1 MKSFPLFFIL
11 LIFTTID
18 ALAQKSVLLHGV
30 VTDVETNE
38 KVAFATVAL
47 SSRNGGAWTDSIGRF
62 SFRAVPGE
70 SDSLII
76 TYVGYKRQSIALTD
90 QPDQVFQVKIS
101 PSVGILEEVVITDDP
116 NPGKTLMKKVL
127 SHNNDNNTDRVDRL
141 DAQRW
146 TRNEVSAVDPAAAT
160 GNQVR
165 KGGMFASRT
174 RAFES
179 VKPQSDTLKGV
190 TPLFF
195 SEKLSTYIRTNRPFG
210 ETENVLAIKKTNLES
225 DKMLERLARWDA
237 NINLYD
243 ERVLLFGKTFVSP
256 VGPAALN
263 FYDYFIQ
270 DSVAAGNGHWNITMQ
285 AIPKSWYGNVFTGMI
300 TVNDS
305 AYALVGAE
313 LRLSKDA
320 NLNYIET
327 LSLREN
333 FIPVIDHQAGQPV
346 WVLKESAVD
355 LSYEAGLEMI
365 GIPLPANAA
374 NKHLTA
380 RMTTRYDSL
389 QVNNPIPGQKVK
401 TGAVS
406 IVRTRDTG
414 QSDDYWKSQRPD
426 TLSAHENAIYAMA
439 DVINSDP
446 RQRLKDKFF
455 KTCVEG
461 AYTWKEVAWIGP
473 FGSMISTNQNEGV
486 RMRVGFRTDEA
497 LIPKTGFY
505 GHLAYGT
512 LDQQWKGGFGVKHL
526 WSVQPYSKTE
536 LFAGSDYVTVTEW
549 YDALDADNIFNS
561 ILRKKV
567 PYRRTLQQQLT
578 FSHEQQLGASWFMKG
593 SFGQRKIS
601 PSFDFS
607 YANPAYR
614 GAEQTPRTA
623 PYLSDISVT
632 EATISLRFAW
642 HERSRMYDYQR
653 HSLGSQFPMV
663 NVSYTKGFKL
673 GNNGFDYQ
681 KISVGLAHTTRITPK
696 TSLLW
701 NAEVGKIT
709 GTLPAL
715 LLYSPR
721 GNDTYVT
728 SRYLFNTVVPY
739 EFAADR
745 YAVLQTRLAMGGL
758 LFDHVPFLQQ
768 LGWRERLTFN
778 SFWGDMSA
786 NNQAFNA
793 HSGITIANGQPFM
806 EAGAGIENIFH
817 LFSIDYIRR
826 INYKGPYNGSGIF
839 VGMKVSF

>member
-1 MKSFPLFFIL
+1 MKYLPLFIL
-11 LIFTTID
+11 LILS
-18 ALAQKSVLLHGV
+18 ALPASAQKPVILHGV
-30 VTDVETNE
+30 VTDAETNE
-38 KVAFATVAL
+38 ALAFATVAL
-47 SSRNGGAWTDSIGRF
+47 SSHSAGAWTDSIGQF
-62 SFRAVPGE
+62 SFRATPDEG
-70 SDSLII
+70 DSLIV
-76 TYVGYKRQSIALTD
+76 TYLGYSRQSIALKGL
-90 QPDQVFQVKIS
+90 PEQVFQIKMSASIGVL
-101 PSVGILEEVVITDDP
+101 GEVVITDDP

-127 SHNNDNNTDRVDRL
+127 AHNTENNTDRIDRL

-146 TRNEVSAVDPAAAT
+146 TRNEVSTIDPAAAAE
-160 GNQVR
+160 NHAR

-179 VKPQSDTLKGV
+179 VKPASDTLHGV

-195 SEKLSTYIRTNRPFG
+195 SEKLATYIRTNHPFG

-243 ERVLLFGKTFVSP
+243 ERVLLFSKTFVSP

-270 DSVAAGNGHWNITMQ
+270 DSVATGNGHWNITLQ
-285 AIPKSWYGNVFTGMI
+285 AIPKSWHGNVFTGMI

-305 AYALVGAE
+305 AFALVGAE

-327 LSLREN
+327 LSLREE
-333 FIPVIDHQAGQPV
+333 FVRVTDHLAAQPV
-346 WVLKESAVD
+346 WVLQESTVE
-355 LSYEAGLEMI
+355 LRYEAGLEML
-365 GIPLPANAA
+365 GIPLPANAES
-374 NKHLTA
+374 KHLAA

-389 QVNNPIPGQKVK
+389 RVNNPYPGQKARV
-401 TGAVS
+401 GAASVM
-406 IVRTRDTG
+406 RTRDTR
-414 QSDDYWKSQRPD
+414 QSDEYWKTQRPD
-426 TLSAHENAIYAMA
+426 SLTAHESAIYAMA
-439 DVINSDP
+439 DVINHDP
-446 RQRLKDKFF
+446 RQRMKDKFF

-461 AYTWKEVAWIGP
+461 AYTWKDIAWIGP

-486 RMRVGFRTDEA
+486 RMRIGFRTDEA

-512 LDQQWKGGFGVKHL
+512 RDQQWKGGFGVKHL

-536 LFAGSDYVTVTEW
+536 LFAGSDYVVVTEW
-549 YDALDADNIFNS
+549 YDALDADNIINS

-567 PYRRTLQQQLT
+567 PYRRTLQQQLVI
-578 FSHEQQLGASWFMKG
+578 SHEQQLGASWFMKG
-593 SFGQRKIS
+593 SFGQRNLS

-614 GAEQTPRTA
+614 GAEQTPGTA
-623 PYLSDISVT
+623 PFIRDVSVS
-632 EATISLRFAW
+632 EATVSLRFAW

-653 HSLGSQFPMV
+653 HSLGSQYPMA
-663 NVSYTKGFKL
+663 NLSWTRGFKM
-673 GNNGFDYQ
+673 GNTGFDYQ
-681 KISVGLAHTTRITPK
+681 KISVGLAHNTRITPK
-696 TSLLW
+696 ASLLW
-701 NAEVGKIT
+701 NAEAGKIL
-709 GTLPAL
+709 GVVPAL
-715 LLYSPR
+715 LLYAPR

-745 YAVLQTRLAMGGL
+745 YATLQTRLALGGL
-758 LFDHVPFLQQ
+758 LFDHIPLLQQ

-786 NNQAFNA
+786 SNRAFNA
-793 HSGITIANGQPFM
+793 HSGVNTANGQPFM

-839 VGMKVSF
+839 AGMKVSF